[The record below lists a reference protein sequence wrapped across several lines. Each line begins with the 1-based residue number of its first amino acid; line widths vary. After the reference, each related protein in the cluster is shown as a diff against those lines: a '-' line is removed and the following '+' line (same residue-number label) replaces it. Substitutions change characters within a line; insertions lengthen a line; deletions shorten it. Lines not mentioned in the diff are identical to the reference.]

1 MLFSQLGYYSL
12 IFALIFSVILI
23 PTVHKDLKIVNNVI
37 NPNILTVVFL
47 QLFLVLLSFICL
59 VISFINS
66 DFSNETVYNH
76 SHTTKPLFYKIS
88 GTWGNHEGSLLLC
101 LLILILFIFIFL
113 LTSKKE
119 PKKYR
124 IFTLLFQQI
133 IIIGFFLFLLI
144 TSNPF
149 NYLFPIPTEGLG
161 LNPILQD
168 PALAIHPP
176 ILYLGYIGSSI
187 IFSSSLSAIT
197 QNYVNNKWA
206 KNLKNW
212 VIVSW
217 VFLTIGIMLGS
228 IWAYYELG
236 WGGFWFWDPV
246 ENISL
251 MPWLCLTALIHSI
264 IVLEK
269 RSLLASWT
277 LILSITSFTLSMC
290 GTFLVRSGIL
300 NSVHTFANDPKRG
313 IFILIFLFVLILIAL
328 FIFFVLYKP
337 KKEQQKNFL
346 LSKETSILLNNC
358 FMMYFLSVILVG
370 TVYPIFLEVIAD
382 EKISVGPPFYT
393 KLLIPFLIPFLILM
407 TIGPNTKWI
416 KDNFNFINV
425 RLILLF
431 FISILLSYL
440 ILREIGLR
448 GLFSTVLIGS
458 ALYLFFITVMDFFV
472 KNQINLSQKISHFGF
487 SLLVLSIILN
497 GIFSSEIITN
507 IKVGEKYD
515 FKRGSIYFEKIN
527 NFEKQNYISIVGTF
541 RIYDDNGKEI
551 YLKPE
556 LRIFNQPIMITS
568 EADIKTSFYS
578 DKFLVM
584 NLVKGNDFYNI
595 RYQTKPF
602 MIWIWLSTIILASG
616 GLVNFFY
623 KKIK

>member
-23 PTVHKDLKIVNNVI
+23 PTVHKDLKIFNNVI

-197 QNYVNNKWA
+197 QNYVNDKWA

-337 KKEQQKNFL
+337 KKEKKKNFL

-515 FKRGSIYFEKIN
+515 FKHGSIYFEKIN

>member
-1 MLFSQLGYYSL
+1 
-12 IFALIFSVILI
+12 
-23 PTVHKDLKIVNNVI
+23 
-37 NPNILTVVFL
+37 
-47 QLFLVLLSFICL
+47 
-59 VISFINS
+59 
-66 DFSNETVYNH
+66 
-76 SHTTKPLFYKIS
+76 
-88 GTWGNHEGSLLLC
+88 
-101 LLILILFIFIFL
+101 
-113 LTSKKE
+113 
-119 PKKYR
+119 
-124 IFTLLFQQI
+124 
-133 IIIGFFLFLLI
+133 
-144 TSNPF
+144 
-149 NYLFPIPTEGLG
+149 
-161 LNPILQD
+161 
-168 PALAIHPP
+168 
-176 ILYLGYIGSSI
+176 
-187 IFSSSLSAIT
+187 
-197 QNYVNNKWA
+197 
-206 KNLKNW
+206 
-212 VIVSW
+212 
-217 VFLTIGIMLGS
+217 
-228 IWAYYELG
+228 
-236 WGGFWFWDPV
+236 
-246 ENISL
+246 
-251 MPWLCLTALIHSI
+251 MPWLCLTSLNHSI
-264 IVLEK
+264 IVLEN
-269 RSLLASWT
+269 RSLLASLT

-328 FIFFVLYKP
+328 FIFFVLYKQ
-337 KKEQQKNFL
+337 KKGQQKNFL

-458 ALYLFFITVMDFFV
+458 ALYLFFITVMDFFA

-497 GIFSSEIITN
+497 GIFSSEVITN

>member
-12 IFALIFSVILI
+12 IFALTFSVILI
-23 PTVHKDLKIVNNVI
+23 STVHKDLKIVNNVI

-212 VIVSW
+212 VIISW
-217 VFLTIGIMLGS
+217 FFLTIGIMLGS

-346 LSKETSILLNNC
+346 FSKETSILLNNC

-431 FISILLSYL
+431 IISILLSYL

-515 FKRGSIYFEKIN
+515 FKHGSIYFEKIN